1 MANKS
6 DEKDKKIKEL
16 EKRLKETE
24 KELLRKND
32 ALAEMAALMML
43 KKSST
48 RSIMELRTR
57 M

>member
-24 KELLRKND
+24 KELLLQIGLSEEVRFN
-32 ALAEMAALMML
+32 
-43 KKSST
+43 
-48 RSIMELRTR
+48 
-57 M
+57 